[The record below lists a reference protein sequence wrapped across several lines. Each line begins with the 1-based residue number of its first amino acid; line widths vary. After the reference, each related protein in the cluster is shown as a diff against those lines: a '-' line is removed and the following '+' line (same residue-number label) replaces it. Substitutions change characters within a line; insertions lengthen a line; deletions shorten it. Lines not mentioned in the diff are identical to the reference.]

1 MSRTQTL
8 DNFNSYP
15 LESSQLHSTSLGLES
30 CRHVVSY
37 RGTIR
42 REHREK
48 LLGQTSMVLWFT
60 GLSGSGKSTIA
71 HAVEERLHAMG
82 KLTYVFDGDNVRQG
96 LCRDLSFSQEDRSEN
111 LRRISEMI
119 RLFLDAGI
127 ICLTAFISPL
137 KADREKARTM
147 INCGRFFEIYVKCP
161 LEVCEQ
167 RDVKGLY
174 KLARSGKIQ
183 NYTGISSPYEE
194 PSHPDLIL
202 NTSVL
207 SLDECVE
214 KVLENFVQ
222 QENFQKTDATDDYMY
237 SNKIRTEL

>member
-1 MSRTQTL
+1 MSRTQT
-8 DNFNSYP
+8 FEYVNSCP
-15 LESSQLHSTSLGLES
+15 PESSQPASASIDLGS
-30 CRHVVSY
+30 CGHVVPY
-37 RGTIR
+37 RGAIR

-82 KLTYVFDGDNVRQG
+82 KLTYVFDGDNVRRG
-96 LCRDLSFSQEDRSEN
+96 LCKDLNFYPEDRSEN

-137 KADREKARTM
+137 KADREKAKAM
-147 INCGRFFEIYVKCP
+147 INCGRFFEIYVECP

-174 KLARSGKIQ
+174 KMARSGKIQ
-183 NYTGISSPYEE
+183 NYTGVSSPYEE
-194 PSHPDLIL
+194 PNHPDLIL
-202 NTSVL
+202 NTNVH
-207 SLDECVE
+207 SLNECVA
-214 KVLENFVQ
+214 KVMEIF
-222 QENFQKTDATDDYMY
+222 F
-237 SNKIRTEL
+237 NKKIFKKRLHQTTS

>member
-1 MSRTQTL
+1 MSRTQTFDYL
-8 DNFNSYP
+8 NSCQP
-15 LESSQLHSTSLGLES
+15 ESSQPHSTSLDLES
-30 CRHVVSY
+30 FRHVVSY
-37 RGTIR
+37 RGAIH

-48 LLGQTSMVLWFT
+48 LIGQTSMVLWFT

-96 LCRDLSFSQEDRSEN
+96 LCKDLNFSPEDRSEN

-137 KADREKARTM
+137 KADREKAKTM

-161 LEVCEQ
+161 LDVCEQ

-174 KLARSGKIQ
+174 KLARSGKIK

-194 PSHPDLIL
+194 PYHPDLIL
-202 NTSVL
+202 NTSVH
-207 SLDECVE
+207 SLDECVT
-214 KVLENFVQ
+214 KVMEIFFQNGNFL
-222 QENFQKTDATDDYMY
+222 KTAATNKQLLY
-237 SNKIRTEL
+237 NKIRTDF

>member
-1 MSRTQTL
+1 MTSINQK
-8 DNFNSYP
+8 
-15 LESSQLHSTSLGLES
+15 STSLPDSGRE
-30 CRHVVSY
+30 CRNIVAY
-37 RGTIR
+37 RGKVR
-42 REHREK
+42 REHREE
-48 LLGQTSMVLWFT
+48 LLGQTGMVLWFT

-71 HAVEERLHAMG
+71 HAVEERLHALG

-96 LCRDLSFSQEDRSEN
+96 LCRDLSFSPEGRAEN

-137 KADREKARTM
+137 RTDRERAREL

-174 KLARSGKIQ
+174 KLARSGQIK
-183 NYTGISSPYEE
+183 NYTGISAPYDE
-194 PSHPDLIL
+194 PLNADL
-202 NTSVL
+202 VL
-207 SLDECVE
+207 ETDRWSLDECVE
-214 KVLENFVQ
+214 RILQAFFKNHHAPDSRPVHG
-222 QENFQKTDATDDYMY
+222 K
-237 SNKIRTEL
+237 